1 MNKWFVSIIC
11 VIILAISVPFFIDS
25 CTSFQTD
32 DYEYTESAV
41 ATAVGVT
48 TANVTLPIALFDA
61 KLTNVNSVS
70 SNLTG
75 EDSVTATLYN
85 SSTYVLTV
93 SGLIADSSRS
103 ITVDYKVD
111 DLTGSNAPV
120 GTLASYWP
128 LWLAL
133 GGGFIAYRLVFRH

>member
-25 CTSFQTD
+25 CTGFQTD
-32 DYEYTESAV
+32 DYEYAEADITTA
-41 ATAVGVT
+41 ATVT
-48 TANVTLPIALFDA
+48 TANVTLPLALFDD
-61 KLTNVNSVS
+61 KLTNINSVS

-75 EDSVTATLYN
+75 EDSITPTLYN

-93 SGLIADSSRS
+93 SGLTANATRS
-103 ITVDYKVD
+103 ITVDYKTD
-111 DLTGSNAPV
+111 ALTGSNAPV
-120 GTLASYWP
+120 GTLAAYWP